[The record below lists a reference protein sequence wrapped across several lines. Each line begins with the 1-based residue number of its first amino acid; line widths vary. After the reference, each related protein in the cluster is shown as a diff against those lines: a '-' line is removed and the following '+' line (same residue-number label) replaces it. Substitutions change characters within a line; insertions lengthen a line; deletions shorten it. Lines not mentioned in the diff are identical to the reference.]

1 MSPLLTYIHNNFNR
15 QPRTMPVIICQSPS
29 KTALIDT
36 YEMPASIQLHL
47 HPFKCLNS
55 SSLLHLAVHGPKIS
69 NWNVNFYQDDEWF
82 YPDTFPLLAL
92 NHISQQ
98 CSISHITV
106 LLLSQI
112 PLIDM
117 VADSREKKKK
127 KTPLMTVKRSC
138 NEDYDHCISHRMLLS
153 RRQAFVMVALVD

>member
-127 KTPLMTVKRSC
+127 K
-138 NEDYDHCISHRMLLS
+138 HLLWLLN
-153 RRQAFVMVALVD
+153 ALVMKTMIIAFHTECFCQDVRHLWW